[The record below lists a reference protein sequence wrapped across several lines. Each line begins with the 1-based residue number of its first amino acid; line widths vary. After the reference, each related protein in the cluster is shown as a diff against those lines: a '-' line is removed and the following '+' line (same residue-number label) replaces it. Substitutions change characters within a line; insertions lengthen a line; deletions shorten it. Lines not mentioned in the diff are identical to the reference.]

1 MKNNILILLG
11 FVTIVFLHA
20 SCGRGTN
27 ASDTYYNKYLGK
39 LPGIAKK
46 YTEKIDKKKKD
57 LKECTDFEE
66 SFKLSKELELL
77 DDEVDKAIDE
87 YLASNPITNVPFE
100 QKADYQFKIKEVW
113 IESASDYRINFKAKV
128 TITEDIKNDWG
139 YPPGFAKNF
148 FAYIIA
154 VDKEG
159 KSLTRKHG
167 VMMNYTRNPF
177 KAGMEVEMYG
187 SLDGTADLINF
198 EKLVFVSKE
207 SLENPK

>member
-11 FVTIVFLHA
+11 FVTIAFLHA
-20 SCGRGTN
+20 SCDGGTN

-113 IESASDYRINFKAKV
+113 IESASSYRINFKAKV
-128 TITEDIKNDWG
+128 TITEDIRNNWG
-139 YPPGFAKNF
+139 NPPGFAKWF
-148 FAYIIA
+148 FAYVQA

-159 KSLTRKHG
+159 NSLTKRPG
-167 VMMNYTRNPF
+167 VFGSRRGPF
-177 KAGMEVEMYG
+177 KADMEVEM
-187 SLDGTADLINF
+187 DGDLVRPADLINF
-198 EKLVFVSKE
+198 KKLIFISREEYDK
-207 SLENPK
+207 LK